1 MTEEEARREVAA
13 IMARCYERGLTT
25 STGGNCSCR
34 VGDFMAITPSGKDKS
49 SLNADDI
56 ALLNIATGERFGKGL
71 PLSIE
76 TEMHRRIYS
85 VRSDVNAIVHSHPV
99 YCCLFS
105 ASDEAIDLS
114 VIAESWYLM
123 GNRLAKVPYERMGTE
138 KLAERAAEYAAES
151 DVLLLENHGAIA
163 LGSSPL
169 QAFDRLECL
178 EQAAKLTLLSHIIPV
193 KGITDIQKNEINEMR
208 K

>member
-1 MTEEEARREVAA
+1 
-13 IMARCYERGLTT
+13 
-25 STGGNCSCR
+25 
-34 VGDFMAITPSGKDKS
+34 MAITPSGKDKS

-56 ALLNIATGERFGKGL
+56 ALLDIATGKRFGSGL

-76 TEMHRRIYS
+76 TEMHRQIYS

-105 ASDEAIDLS
+105 ASAEEIDLS

-123 GNRLAKVPYERMGTE
+123 GGRLAKVPYARMGTE
-138 KLAERAAEYAAES
+138 KLAVSVAEYAAEN

-163 LGSSPL
+163 LGSALL

-178 EQAAKLTLLSHIIPV
+178 EQAAKLTALSHIIPIS
-193 KGITDIQKNEINEMR
+193 GITEIQKNEINEMR